1 MNGNENTQ
9 YFNVNAGK
17 NLSAKEI
24 LRDVYLA
31 LSEKGYSPINQ
42 MVGYLLSGD
51 PTYIT
56 AHKGAREKILK
67 FSREEFIETAI
78 KCCLKK
84 ERVEKQKY
92 A

>member
-1 MNGNENTQ
+1 MSDHDKTMT
-9 YFNVNAGK
+9 FSLIK
-17 NLSAKEI
+17 KKDDDILEI
-24 LRDVYLA
+24 VSEVYDA

-84 ERVEKQKY
+84 ERVERF
-92 A
+92 